1 MSNLITQEEFKAHKE
16 EPVFLSNVPLEV
28 FDEDYKVHPKRLMK
42 SGNPK
47 HTSMDE
53 AQDIRLLKLLEATDV
68 VEIGGKFY
76 KLSEV

>member
-1 MSNLITQEEFKAHKE
+1 MSNLITQEEFKAHKA
-16 EPVFLSNVPLEV
+16 EPMFLSNVPLEV
-28 FDEDYKVHPKRLMK
+28 FDEDCKVHPKPLKR
-42 SGNPK
+42 SGNHR

-53 AQDIRLLKLLEATDV
+53 AQDICLLKLLEATDV